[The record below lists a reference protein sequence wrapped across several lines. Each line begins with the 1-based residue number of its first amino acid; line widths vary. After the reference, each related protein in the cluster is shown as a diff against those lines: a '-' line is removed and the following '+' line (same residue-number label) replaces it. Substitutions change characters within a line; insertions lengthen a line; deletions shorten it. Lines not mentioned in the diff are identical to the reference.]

1 MSQEPATFLN
11 KRLRHRHFLVDTE
24 KPSRTPSLQEHLE
37 TTDSVF
43 MEHTCNYN
51 NIKFNVN

>member
-1 MSQEPATFLN
+1 MSQEPATFLK

-51 NIKFNVN
+51 NIKFNVS